1 MKVVTCDTNI
11 AVYANLDEEKTVKAV
26 EAVRESEFFSIQ
38 VLNEF
43 ANVFSRKYARPW
55 TEVSEAVEDLRQ
67 SVATVLPI
75 DELAHREAMRIADR
89 YRLSFYDALM
99 LAVALKGGARTIY
112 SEDLH
117 HGLVIDDT
125 LRIIDPFR

>member
-1 MKVVTCDTNI
+1 VVTADSNI
-11 AVYANLDEEKTVKAV
+11 AVYAFSDAGEKSAIAADTLGRIDFVSA
-26 EAVRESEFFSIQ
+26 Q

-43 ANVFSRKYARPW
+43 TNVAWRKQGRSWPEIA
-55 TEVSEAVEDLRQ
+55 SK
-67 SVATVLPI
+67 VADIRATVGRVLPI
-75 DELAHREAMRIADR
+75 EESDNDDAIRIADR